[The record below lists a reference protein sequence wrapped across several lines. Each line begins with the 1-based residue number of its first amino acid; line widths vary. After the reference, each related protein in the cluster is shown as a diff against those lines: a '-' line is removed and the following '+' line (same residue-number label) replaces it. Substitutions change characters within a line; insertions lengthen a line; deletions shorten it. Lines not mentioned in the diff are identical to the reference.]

1 MQRITTMPTYYQ
13 IRVQGHLD
21 QSWSAWFDNLTIQ
34 HDLDGG
40 TTLAGPVADQAALY
54 GLIEKARDLGLTLLV
69 VLQLDTSASPDS
81 DAATG

>member
-1 MQRITTMPTYYQ
+1 MPMYYQ

-21 QSWSAWFDNLTIQ
+21 QIWSAWFDNLTIQ
-34 HDLDGG
+34 HDPDGG

-54 GLIEKARDLGLTLLV
+54 GLIEKARDLGLTLLA